1 MNKITKIVIPVVIL
15 FMVYVFY
22 ILSPSDELGSFEK
35 IRAAGE
41 INQSINV
48 KLDETMGVATDRN
61 NYVVTFYALDR
72 YNEQA
77 KVGLQKPADVD
88 IENADIIEIFGHMH
102 GNNFIALNITVK
114 SKSQ

>member
-1 MNKITKIVIPVVIL
+1 VNKISKIVIPIIIL
-15 FMVYVFY
+15 FVIYVIY
-22 ILSPSDELGSFEK
+22 ILSPTDELGSFEK

-48 KLDETMGVATDRN
+48 KLDKTMGVATDRN
-61 NYVVTFYALDR
+61 NHVVTFYALDR

-77 KVGLQKPADVD
+77 KVGLQTPADID
-88 IENADIIEIFGHMH
+88 TENAEIIELFGHMH

-114 SKSQ
+114 KLTQ

>member
-1 MNKITKIVIPVVIL
+1 MNKITKIVIPIIIL

-22 ILSPSDELGSFEK
+22 ILAPSDELGSFEK

-48 KLDETMGVATDRN
+48 KLDETIGVATDRN
-61 NYVVTFYALDR
+61 NHVVTFYALDR

-77 KVGLQKPADVD
+77 KVGLQKPADVNL
-88 IENADIIEIFGHMH
+88 ENAEVIEIFGHMH

-114 SKSQ
+114 KTSQ